1 MRNVMALA
9 TALLS
14 LAACTSLESV
24 EVPAALRTAP
34 EEKLAYWV
42 PARGM
47 QIYECRQ
54 RASSAGF
61 EWAFVA
67 PDAELLDAFGSLIGQ
82 HGAGP
87 YWQSNDGSRVVGAVK
102 ARADA
107 PAKGAIPWLLLTTK
121 SSGPAGRFSLV
132 TSIQRVNTV
141 GGVAPTTGC
150 SSESLGK
157 TIHVPYSADYVFY
170 TTH

>member
-1 MRNVMALA
+1 VRNLVPAA
-9 TALLS
+9 AALL
-14 LAACTSLESV
+14 LVAACSSLETV
-24 EVPAALRTAP
+24 EVPAALRTGP
-34 EEKLAYWV
+34 NDKVTYWV

-54 RASSAGF
+54 RASGAGF

-67 PDAELLDAFGSLIGQ
+67 PDAELLDAFGSLIGR

-87 YWQSNDGSRVVGAVK
+87 YWESNDGSRVVGTVK

-107 PAKGAIPWLLLTTK
+107 PVKNAIPWLLLTTK
-121 SSGPAGRFSLV
+121 SSGSAGRFNQV
-132 TSIQRVNTV
+132 TSIQRLNTV

-150 SSESLGK
+150 GEESLGR